1 MTTTIG
7 NGTNTERF
15 DYVDPDDADALVDA
29 LEFSGPEYLLGEC
42 SDADLSSQAAD
53 RGFRLVR
60 IGSQTLARERLLD
73 EVLEGFHRDHHGPG
87 RADMC
92 DEAPCRMI
100 NERIDRRDWYPGLLA
115 KGL

>member
-1 MTTTIG
+1 MTATINNSTDTG
-7 NGTNTERF
+7 RF
-15 DYVDPDDADALVDA
+15 DYVDPDDVDALVDA
-29 LEFSGPEYLLGEC
+29 LEFAGPEHLLDERT
-42 SDADLSSQAAD
+42 DQQLSAEAAE

-60 IGSQTLARERLLD
+60 IGTEALARERLLD
-73 EVLEGFHRDHHGPG
+73 EVLEEFHRDRHGPG